1 MTPAHT
7 NQLIHAISPHLL
19 QHAHDPVNW
28 QPWGPAAFQQAALE
42 DKPIFMSIGYA
53 SCHWCHVMRRE
64 SFQAEDIAK
73 LLNDNFV
80 CIKLDREERPNIDEV
95 FMQATLA
102 ATEGRGGWPMT
113 LFMTQD
119 HKPFF
124 AETYMAPEP
133 RDGRPGFRSTCRNT
147 ARRWKESRQLVI
159 NDVVAL
165 ARLPT
170 PPIPTLHR

>member
-1 MTPAHT
+1 MALAALLTAAVASIADGPQGADETSMTPAHT
-7 NQLIHAISPHLL
+7 NQLIHATSPHLL

-28 QPWGPAAFQQAALE
+28 QPWGPAAFQQAAKE

-73 LLNDNFV
+73 LLNDNFI
-80 CIKLDREERPNIDEV
+80 CIKVDREERPNIDEV

-113 LFMTQD
+113 IVMTPDRQ
-119 HKPFF
+119 PFF
-124 AETYMAPEP
+124 AET
-133 RDGRPGFRSTCRNT
+133 
-147 ARRWKESRQLVI
+147 
-159 NDVVAL
+159 
-165 ARLPT
+165 
-170 PPIPTLHR
+170 